1 MRQST
6 GGGSKASGWGVKQSI
21 PGGGGTRSSSYCGRY
36 FENRA
41 QEPQY
46 LQQYENIRLFTH
58 TESELWNVFEE
69 NSLSVGFNDRV
80 ERYGAFAIATDP
92 KTLTTSSKR
101 QGLGAGPGGTSK
113 AWDRA
118 YL

>member
-21 PGGGGTRSSSYCGRY
+21 PGGGTTRPPSYCGRY

-46 LQQYENIRLFTH
+46 LQQYEHIRLFTH
-58 TESELWNVFEE
+58 TDSEFWNVFGE

-92 KTLTTSSKR
+92 QDFNDLIKT
-101 QGLGAGPGGTSK
+101 PGVGG
-113 AWDRA
+113 RA
-118 YL
+118 RGYE